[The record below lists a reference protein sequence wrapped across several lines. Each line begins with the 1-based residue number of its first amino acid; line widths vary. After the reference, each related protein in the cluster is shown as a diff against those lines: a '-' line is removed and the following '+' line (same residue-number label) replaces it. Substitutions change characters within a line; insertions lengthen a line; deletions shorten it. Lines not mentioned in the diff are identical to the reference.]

1 MNKYPIILG
10 KCPIVETIFEV
21 KFTPICP
28 DEVVFGV
35 LFQAISPV
43 LKGCNLVPLP
53 ILQIPNE
60 IRKNDPNLNNQ
71 PHYHLIKDNLVVGI
85 GPRTLFFSNREPYKG
100 WSEYKRYVVQI
111 IEAAAQVTVIS
122 SVNQTGLRYINVI
135 NSPLFSVSNL
145 VVSMNSEPL
154 TPETTAS
161 IHTEI
166 KKGDK
171 VVVLQL
177 NNSIGISL
185 NNKPVRTVSMIDI
198 GIICNQVMSVDIF
211 AKKLDSILE
220 ESHDLEKR
228 TFYDLLTESYIN
240 TMSPIYK

>member
-1 MNKYPIILG
+1 MNKYPIKLG
-10 KCPIVETIFEV
+10 QCPIVETIFEV
-21 KFTPICP
+21 KFTPNCP

-53 ILQIPNE
+53 ILQIPSE
-60 IRKNDPNLNNQ
+60 IRKNDPNLINQ

-100 WSEYKRYVVQI
+100 WNEFKRFVIQLL
-111 IEAAAQVTVIS
+111 EAATQVKVIS

-135 NSPLFSVSNL
+135 ESPLFSVSNL
-145 VVSMNSEPL
+145 VVSINEQPL
-154 TPETTAS
+154 TPDTTAS

-171 VVVLQL
+171 VVILQL
-177 NNSIGISL
+177 NNSVEISL

-198 GIICNQVMSVDIF
+198 GIACNQVMSVDTF

-220 ESHDLEKR
+220 ESHDLEKQ
-228 TFYDLLTESYIN
+228 TFYDLLLGSYIDA
-240 TMSPIYK
+240 MSPIYT